1 MGHNIE
7 KAEGNMKKNMGKMTG
22 NRKTE
27 AKGAV
32 KEGAAKIKDKID
44 G

>member
-22 NRKTE
+22 NRKME
-27 AKGAV
+27 AKGIA
-32 KEGAAKIKDKID
+32 KESSAKIKDKIE
-44 G
+44 